1 MSGQYRRLLVTR
13 PGEDGRT
20 LAALVETAGAT
31 AVIDPMLAIEP
42 YPGPPLDLA
51 GAQALLFTSANG
63 VRAAAART
71 SERSLPAFAVGD
83 ATARAA
89 RAAGFADVRS
99 AGGAVDDLAA
109 LVARSCAPEAGR
121 LVHAAGT
128 AIAGDLGAALGASG
142 FTVERLVL
150 YVARPATTLAESTVR
165 ELYAGTIDAVLF
177 FSPRTARSFARLVGQ
192 AGLDACLG
200 TMDALCLSAAV
211 AAEARTAPW
220 RAIRV
225 AGRPEQTALIDLL
238 R

>member
-1 MSGQYRRLLVTR
+1 MSGPYRRLLVTR
-13 PGEDGRT
+13 PGEDGRA
-20 LAALVETAGAT
+20 LAALVEARGAT
-31 AVIDPMLAIEP
+31 ALIDPMLEIEHHA
-42 YPGPPLDLA
+42 GPPLDLA

-99 AGGAVDDLAA
+99 AGGDVGDLTA
-109 LVARSCAPEAGR
+109 LVARSLVPGAGR

-128 AIAGDLGAALGASG
+128 AVAGDLGAALAAAG
-142 FTVERLVL
+142 FVVERAVL
-150 YVARPATTLAESTVR
+150 YAARPAASLAESTVR

-177 FSPRTARSFARLVGQ
+177 FSPRTARSFVRLAGQ
-192 AGLDACLG
+192 AGLDARLVAV
-200 TMDALCLSAAV
+200 DALCLSTAV
-211 AAEARTAPW
+211 AMEARTMPW
-220 RAIRV
+220 HAIRV
-225 AGRPEQTALIDLL
+225 AERPEQATLLDLL

>member
-1 MSGQYRRLLVTR
+1 VTR
-13 PGEDGRT
+13 PGEDGRA
-20 LAALVETAGAT
+20 LAALVEATGAT
-31 AVIDPMLAIEP
+31 AAIDPMLNIELH
-42 YPGPPLDLA
+42 PGPPIDLA

-71 SERSLPAFAVGD
+71 TERSLPVFAVGD

-89 RAAGFADVRS
+89 RAAGFTDVRS
-99 AGGAVDDLAA
+99 AGGTVDDLAA
-109 LVARSCAPEAGR
+109 LVARSCTPESGR

-128 AIAGDLGAALGASG
+128 TVAGDLGAALGASG
-142 FTVERLVL
+142 LTVERVML
-150 YVARPATTLAESTVR
+150 YAARPAASLAESTVR

-177 FSPRTARSFARLVGQ
+177 FSPRTARSFVRLVGQ

-200 TMDALCLSAAV
+200 TVDALCLSPAV
-211 AAEARTAPW
+211 AEEARTVNW

-225 AGRPEQTALIDLL
+225 AGRPEQVALIDLL